1 MVRLCSAL
9 LLVLSLAVA
18 HAVGRHGL
26 IGAVGK
32 HKGAG
37 SLATLGLGYGL
48 GYGLNQLEGHH
59 APLGLYGPHP
69 PAGLYYAP
77 TYGFGHRPHHH
88 HGHYGYPHKYGGY
101 PKHGFHVGYE
111 IGYQGKLGFVNLK
124 RDNLRQVQLSF
135 GLGKP
140 QHHPKA

>member
-101 PKHGFHVGYE
+101 PKVSILE
-111 IGYQGKLGFVNLK
+111 YQFLIDQEQF
-124 RDNLRQVQLSF
+124 
-135 GLGKP
+135 
-140 QHHPKA
+140 

>member
-26 IGAVGK
+26 LGAYGK

-37 SLATLGLGYGL
+37 SLATLGLGYSL
-48 GYGLNQLEGHH
+48 GYGLNQLEHGPQL
-59 APLGLYGPHP
+59 PLGLYGHHP
-69 PAGLYYAP
+69 VGLYYAP
-77 TYGFGHRPHHH
+77 SYGFGHKHHG
-88 HGHYGYPHKYGGY
+88 HGHYGYPHKYGHY

-140 QHHPKA
+140 SHHPKA